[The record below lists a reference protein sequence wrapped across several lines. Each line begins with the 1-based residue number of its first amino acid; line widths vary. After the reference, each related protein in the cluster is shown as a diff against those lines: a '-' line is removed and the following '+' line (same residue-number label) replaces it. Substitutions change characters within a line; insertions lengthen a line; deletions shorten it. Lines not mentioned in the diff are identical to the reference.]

1 MFTTSCRSDAR
12 DQSGEAAVRRR
23 KPAKFLATRAMS
35 GQNRGETCCWAEK
48 DQIDMSPEPRTKRRI
63 LLVLDW
69 TLRAVAAL
77 TIAMLLYLVFE
88 SIRFSYVSPP
98 RDMLSIA
105 DFRKWRPD
113 LTDAV
118 KISVRGNTYYAV
130 RGPFARSLPSA
141 HSEFYFDSNGTF
153 LTWNRD
159 VGDFSDPRIL
169 HPGTSS
175 RESIS
180 VTDIPN
186 KD

>member
-1 MFTTSCRSDAR
+1 M
-12 DQSGEAAVRRR
+12 
-23 KPAKFLATRAMS
+23 P
-35 GQNRGETCCWAEK
+35 
-48 DQIDMSPEPRTKRRI
+48 PEPRTKRRI

-69 TLRAVAAL
+69 SLRAVGAVS
-77 TIAMLLYLVFE
+77 IAMVLYSVFV
-88 SIRFSYVSPP
+88 SIRFSQVSPP

-113 LTDAV
+113 LTDAA
-118 KISVRGNTYYAV
+118 KISVRGNTYFAV
-130 RGPFARSLPSA
+130 KGPFARPLPSD

-159 VGDFSDPRIL
+159 IGDFSDPRIL
-169 HPGTSS
+169 HRGTSS